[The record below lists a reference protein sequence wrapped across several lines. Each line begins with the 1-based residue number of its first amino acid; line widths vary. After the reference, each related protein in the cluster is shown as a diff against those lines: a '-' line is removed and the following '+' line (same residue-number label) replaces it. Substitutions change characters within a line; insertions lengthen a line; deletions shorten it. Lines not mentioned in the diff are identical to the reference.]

1 MKRFALFAVPALVAG
16 LAGCSGAPSK
26 APADEPVVVRVA
38 PVTMEKMSLP
48 VYATGTL
55 GPKEDVSLSFKID
68 GVVARVFVNEGDV
81 VRAGQM
87 LATLDLREIDAAVTR
102 ARAAA
107 EKATRDHGRL
117 TRLYADS
124 VVSLEQ
130 LEDSGTARD
139 AAQAAYDAAAFNRSH
154 AMIVAPAA
162 GVILRRRVEPGEVV
176 SAGTPLLGFGSR
188 GRGQVMRAG
197 LADRDIVR
205 IALGDPAVVR
215 LDAYPDRVFEGRVT
229 EIGAAADPI
238 TGTYG
243 VEVALPGAAGLPS
256 GLVGSLEI
264 LPRAGTQVAV
274 VPVES
279 VLEADGDRATVYILD
294 AEGRH
299 AERRDVRLAFLAGDR
314 VAVASGLDD
323 VREVVTEGAGRL
335 GPGDRVEVAR

>member
-1 MKRFALFAVPALVAG
+1 
-16 LAGCSGAPSK
+16 
-26 APADEPVVVRVA
+26 
-38 PVTMEKMSLP
+38 MSLP

-55 GPKEDVSLSFKID
+55 GPKEDVALSFKID
-68 GVVARVFVNEGDV
+68 GVVARVLVNEGDV

-87 LATLDLREIDAAVTR
+87 LATLDLREIDATVTR

-107 EKATRDHGRL
+107 EKAERDHGRL

-130 LEDSGTARD
+130 LQDSGTARD
-139 AAQAAYDAAAFNRSH
+139 AAQAAHDAAAFNRSH
-154 AMIVAPAA
+154 AMIVAPSA

-176 SAGTPLLGFGSR
+176 SAGTPMLGFGSR

-229 EIGAAADPI
+229 EIGAAADPL

-243 VEVALPGAAGLPS
+243 VEIALPGAAALPS

-264 LPRAGTQVAV
+264 LPRAGTRVAV

-279 VLEADGDRATVYILD
+279 VLEADGDRATVYVLD
-294 AEGRH
+294 AAGRH

-314 VAVASGLDD
+314 VAVASGLED
-323 VREVVTEGAGRL
+323 VREVITDGAGRL